1 MNRLRL
7 WMAAFAFGLGLV
19 AGCQLATETPTA
31 TDSPKVLPVTVA
43 EAKTMMVRR
52 TVPVTGTLYPFEDVV
67 LAPRVGGRVER
78 VYHDVGDRIGPGE
91 LLLELDDY
99 EYRLA
104 LEQARAAYEAELR
117 RLKLSALPE
126 LGTDLEQIV
135 ARVDTVVEAKANLG
149 YAEAELKREEKLI
162 GVAGAAQAYDT
173 AVNRLAV
180 AKARLQLAETDAR
193 VMLTNARRLK
203 AALDDAERRLADTKL
218 TAPNAPEWKQWLEL
232 LGPSKTPLQY
242 AVAQKMVS
250 VGEMVQSMPVTNCFR
265 LVIDHIL
272 KLTVAVPEKY
282 APDVAVG
289 QKVEVRVEAYRDR
302 VFEGVIARINPTID
316 VTSRTFRIII
326 HIRNGDGELKAGG
339 FATAEIITRNEEIVV
354 VPPEALVQFAGV
366 NKVFVVEGTQ
376 AKVVEVRVG
385 ARDKQWIEV
394 LGLPVGAKVITSGQK
409 QLIDGSPIRIR

>member
-1 MNRLRL
+1 MNRSAC
-7 WMAAFAFGLGLV
+7 WMMGIAVVVL
-19 AGCQLATETPTA
+19 AGCQPGQETPTTA
-31 TDSPKVLPVTVA
+31 DTPKPVPVTVA
-43 EAKTMMVRR
+43 EAKTVTVRR
-52 TVPVTGTLYPFEDVV
+52 TVPVTGTLYPFEDVL

-91 LLLELDDY
+91 LLLELDAY

-104 LEQARAAYEAELR
+104 VEQARAAYEAELR
-117 RLKLSALPE
+117 RLKLTALPE
-126 LGTDLEQIV
+126 LGADLEQIV
-135 ARVDTVVEAKANLG
+135 ARVDTVIEAKANLG

-193 VMLTNARRLK
+193 VMLANARRLK

-218 TAPNAPEWKQWLEL
+218 AAPHPAEWKEWLQL

-250 VGEMVQSMPVTNCFR
+250 PGEMVQSMPVTNCFR

-272 KLTVAVPEKY
+272 KLTVAVPEKH
-282 APDVAVG
+282 APEVAVG
-289 QKVEVRVEAYRDR
+289 QKVEVRVQAYGDR

-316 VTSRTFRIII
+316 VTSRTFSIII
-326 HIRNGDGELKAGG
+326 YIRNGDGELKAGG

-366 NKVFVVEGTQ
+366 NKVFVVEGTRAQ
-376 AKVVEVRVG
+376 VVEVKVG
-385 ARDKQWIEV
+385 TREKQWIEV
-394 LGLPVGAKVITSGQK
+394 IGLPAGAKVITSGQT